1 MDRSHRTLAG
11 TLLLAALAAF
21 AGGAGG
27 GIGEPE
33 RAAGAAGQA
42 SGGRS
47 RTEFETTSEFS
58 HLLVKRQGSVRTLIF
73 VRDNGDEVEE
83 SMVNVKKPY
92 DMLVPYV
99 RFMFTSYLFQPKP
112 QRVLIVG
119 LGGGAM
125 VHFLRHYEPELTVDV
140 VEIDP
145 AVVSVADKYFDVR
158 SGGKIDIITD
168 DGRKYLETTDKRY
181 DVIYLDAFLKPAA
194 ETDSTGMP
202 LAMKTTKFYKGI
214 QKKLTPEGLVVFNLN
229 RQPATEADIRTI
241 RGAFG
246 QAYVFRM
253 QTDNLVVA
261 ATLSKERLSPA
272 EVRSRAK
279 PIDARFKA
287 TFSFQELSR
296 HLVP

>member
-1 MDRSHRTLAG
+1 LPS
-11 TLLLAALAAF
+11 
-21 AGGAGG
+21 
-27 GIGEPE
+27 

-42 SGGRS
+42 GSGARA
-47 RTEFETTSEFS
+47 RNIEFETTSAFS
-58 HLLVKRQGSVRTLIF
+58 HIRVKRQGSVRTLLF
-73 VRDNGDEVEE
+73 VRDNGEEVEE
-83 SMVNVKKPY
+83 SMLNLKKPHE
-92 DMLVPYV
+92 MLVPYV

-112 QRVLIVG
+112 ERVLIVG

-125 VHFLRHYEPELTVDV
+125 VHFLQHYDPELTVDV

-145 AVVSVADKYFDVR
+145 AVVAIAGKYFGVR
-158 SGGKIDIITD
+158 GGGKIDVIMA

-202 LAMKTTKFYKGI
+202 LAMKTVQFYKGL
-214 QKKLTPEGLVVFNLN
+214 QEKLRPQGLVVFNLN
-229 RQPATEADIRTI
+229 RQPTTEADIRNI
-241 RGAFG
+241 RTAFG

-253 QTDNLVVA
+253 QTDNLIVA
-261 ATLSKERLSPA
+261 ATLSQERLSPA
-272 EVRSRAK
+272 DVRARAK

-296 HLVP
+296 HLAP